1 MSAASIALVA
11 CCSRKASAPTLAR
24 DLYQGD
30 LFRKSVALVE
40 QRRLPWFV
48 LSAKHGVLEPGELV
62 APYNF
67 AMADLGRADRERWAR
82 RACTA
87 IALLVEPCAVLMLAG
102 VPYREWLAPML
113 EDRGF
118 VVETPLEGLGIGR
131 QKQRLVELAK
141 EENQCAQS

>member
-11 CCSRKASAPTLAR
+11 CCSRKAPEPMAAR
-24 DLYQGD
+24 DLYRGD

-48 LSAKHGVLEPGELV
+48 LSARHGVLEPGENV
-62 APYNF
+62 APYDF
-67 AMADLGRADRERWAR
+67 TMADMSRADRERWAR
-82 RACTA
+82 RACTEL
-87 IALLVEPCAVLMLAG
+87 ALLVKPCAVLMLAG
-102 VPYREWLAPML
+102 VAYREELAPML
-113 EDRGF
+113 EARGF
-118 VVETPLEGLGIGR
+118 VVETPLVGLGIGR